1 MPLRFTIQI
10 IPLRAPCASEI
21 AARSLPAPPVSPRL
35 SRALLL
41 NLRPGTARRVPCPPL
56 PKQVHQTARVPDAL
70 LLAHHCCP
78 LHSSRLRQRPT
89 PPLPLPLQRPPTA
102 AARFRPSLATA
113 LPAPSTRPR
122 RRYHR
127 PLADRAALPAP
138 LVTSLNSTSRLLRLL
153 PTHQLRVACLLC
165 PRSRSP
171 RATHPSTNTEHPP
184 ARPD

>member
-89 PPLPLPLQRPPTA
+89 PPATPSPATPNRCRSFQAESCDSATSTVDTPEATLPPPSSRPRCATSAISHLAQFHLSPSPPTTYSSTPCRLPLVPPFQKPP
-102 AARFRPSLATA
+102 RD
-113 LPAPSTRPR
+113 APEHKHRASTRQ
-122 RRYHR
+122 
-127 PLADRAALPAP
+127 A
-138 LVTSLNSTSRLLRLL
+138 
-153 PTHQLRVACLLC
+153 
-165 PRSRSP
+165 
-171 RATHPSTNTEHPP
+171 
-184 ARPD
+184 